1 MPTIKQLLKQ
11 KGINQKHLA
20 IDLDLSQPTISD
32 WINGKKEPT
41 PENLKKL
48 SDYFHVSVDEIEI
61 GNPNKATVTIPITN
75 ILDDERRSIA
85 DIILERLIGD
95 AGGELTK
102 LSPAE
107 WRLIAAYRAAD
118 ERAQRDALNVLLTNP
133 RQKKENFA

>member
-20 IDLDLSQPTISD
+20 IDLGLSQPTISD

-48 SDYFHVSVDEIEI
+48 SDYFHVSVDEIEMDD
-61 GNPNKATVTIPITN
+61 PKRATVTIPITN
-75 ILDDERRSIA
+75 IPDDERRSIA